1 MGGKFSMTHST
12 VIEAAEQFLMEAKKL
27 DSVSKISVGI
37 IKPCASG
44 PRNIKLVLEQHA
56 IRTQVHGVRYVQT
69 FYIYGADLAKALNDL
84 QSVPTGL

>member
-1 MGGKFSMTHST
+1 MAKKGLLRGSKFSMTHST

-44 PRNIKLVLEQHA
+44 PRSIKLVLEQHA
-56 IRTQVHGVRYVQT
+56 IRAQVGVHCLVANRPVQR
-69 FYIYGADLAKALNDL
+69 D
-84 QSVPTGL
+84 VPAPPDRS